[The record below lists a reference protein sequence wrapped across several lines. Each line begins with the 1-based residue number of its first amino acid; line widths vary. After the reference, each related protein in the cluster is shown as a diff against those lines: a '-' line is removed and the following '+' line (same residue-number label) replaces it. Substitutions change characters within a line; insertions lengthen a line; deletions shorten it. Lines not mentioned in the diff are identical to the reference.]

1 MSEGSQDRP
10 FTYQPRVG
18 CLQSQKGSQ
27 DRPLDLP
34 ALWWVPP
41 SQKVLRRDASLDAY
55 SILWIREVGL
65 RNNWGKDQ
73 QSLIHPARRA
83 SGVELLPSGLF
94 DSFYDSQTA
103 FLETSVDH
111 QASMQG
117 AGSWLPLKF
126 YATHAWTLL
135 CIPWKKV
142 WDNFPVHFTFQKRVN
157 SLSFVLLSYAPSLK
171 REKFRNWDY
180 C

>member
-1 MSEGSQDRP
+1 LRKNQ
-10 FTYQPRVG
+10 
-18 CLQSQKGSQ
+18 
-27 DRPLDLP
+27 LDLTHL
-34 ALWWVPP
+34 AL
-41 SQKVLRRDASLDAY
+41 
-55 SILWIREVGL
+55 
-65 RNNWGKDQ
+65 
-73 QSLIHPARRA
+73 RA

-142 WDNFPVHFTFQKRVN
+142 WDHFYLPEKSEQFELCAAQLCSK
-157 SLSFVLLSYAPSLK
+157 LED
-171 REKFRNWDY
+171 REKFCN
-180 C
+180 

>member
-1 MSEGSQDRP
+1 LRKNQ
-10 FTYQPRVG
+10 
-18 CLQSQKGSQ
+18 
-27 DRPLDLP
+27 LDLTHL
-34 ALWWVPP
+34 AL
-41 SQKVLRRDASLDAY
+41 
-55 SILWIREVGL
+55 
-65 RNNWGKDQ
+65 
-73 QSLIHPARRA
+73 RA

-142 WDNFPVHFTFQKRVN
+142 WDDFPVHFY
-157 SLSFVLLSYAPSLK
+157 LP
-171 REKFRNWDY
+171 EKSEQFEL
-180 C
+180 CAGSAMPQA